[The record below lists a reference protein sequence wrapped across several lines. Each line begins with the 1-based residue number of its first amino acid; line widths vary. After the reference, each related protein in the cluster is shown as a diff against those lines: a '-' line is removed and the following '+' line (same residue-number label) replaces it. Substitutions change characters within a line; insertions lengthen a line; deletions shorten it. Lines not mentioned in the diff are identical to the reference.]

1 MGSVDQNRK
10 EQPNGPIDHNTHK
23 VISSA
28 WSPLNWFNSFSTKPE
43 SPSLPKNAGDQAASG
58 GCPVKHDQPGGGCP
72 VVHEGSQGTPFSL
85 PASLEE
91 SARHAQSPHP
101 DQRIPLST
109 HRAVSSI
116 PRADELRDDKAVA
129 PHQPA
134 EGRTWVYPSE
144 QQFYNAMRRKGWNGI
159 DESTIPLVVQI
170 HNSVNERGWSHVRR
184 WERVIHNNPDPRLVK
199 FLGRPK
205 DMSPRAFINT
215 YLLWYKPPFD
225 RHDWYVDGGDN
236 KPPRRY
242 VIDFYNGSD
251 ATSNT
256 GSGFVSSILNRLRGQ
271 PEQHPPPMSAGLPSM
286 YIDVRPALDSSEALL
301 DRIKMCLIDQ
311 FPGIYTALQRRQPQL
326 KQVPT
331 NKEENASK

>member
-10 EQPNGPIDHNTHK
+10 EQQNGTADHNTPK
-23 VISSA
+23 VASSA
-28 WSPLNWFNSFSTKPE
+28 WSPFTWFNSISTKPQ
-43 SPSLPKNAGDQAASG
+43 SPSLPRNVADQVTSG

-72 VVHEGSQGTPFSL
+72 VKHEESQATTVTL

-109 HRAVSSI
+109 HRSVSSI

-129 PHQPA
+129 PHQPVEA
-134 EGRTWVYPSE
+134 RTWVYPSE

-159 DESTIPLVVQI
+159 DESTIPQVVQI
-170 HNSVNERGWSHVRR
+170 HNAVNERGWSQIRR
-184 WERVIHNNPDPRLVK
+184 WERVLHNNDEPRLVK

-205 DMSPRAFINT
+205 DMSPRALINT
-215 YLLWYKPPFD
+215 YLLWYNPPFD

-242 VIDFYNGSD
+242 VIDFYSGRDS
-251 ATSNT
+251 TSNR
-256 GSGFVSSILNRLRGQ
+256 SNDFVSSILNRLQGKHDQQ
-271 PEQHPPPMSAGLPSM
+271 PPRIPMGLPSM
-286 YIDVRPALDSSEALL
+286 YIDVRPALDSPEALFG
-301 DRIKMCLIDQ
+301 RIKMGLIEE
-311 FPGIYTALQRRQPQL
+311 FPGIYGALQRRPQV
-326 KQVPT
+326 KDVPA
-331 NKEENASK
+331 NKDEKSPK